1 MIIGLCGPTDLYD
14 LRRAKIA
21 SGFARRVFYFDD
33 LTCLYMRN
41 LPITYR
47 GKTYEDLVRAND
59 RVGICALKQ
68 QVEDGIRAIN
78 PRIYT
83 DWMTNRVAVEAFPQ
97 GLKTSTKVTE
107 CVIGDVKY
115 PDQATWLYS
124 FGCDKH
130 NKKNKLVLVTVDEE
144 LPAPLHRHLGEV
156 SYKDMVLSDTFDCAN
171 PDLPM
176 EVDRIRKRFYMDKP

>member
-115 PDQATWLYS
+115 PDQAVWMRK
-124 FGCDKH
+124 FGTDKH
-130 NKKNKLVLVTVDEE
+130 NRLNKLVLITSDG
-144 LPAPLHRHLGEV
+144 LPSPLSEHISEQAYLEFG
-156 SYKDMVLSDTFDCAN
+156 YDQIFDHTE
-171 PDLPM
+171 PDLVKA
-176 EVDRIRKRFYMDKP
+176 VDQIRKNLYVERP